1 MAERGCASMMD
12 LPEAPELEA
21 VLEPDPDE
29 IPVRGGEIREDRSA
43 PLRRRLMISGPVHA
57 RIGTKD
63 VADDPELVRF
73 ITSQGRHYSFHA
85 LRLSCSFRPADDEP
99 FTGCWVGIE
108 LSRADNAVGESP
120 IAWSME
126 PHSLE
131 QLMDVPAAFKFSAE
145 LKLPFVSL
153 GGSMARK
160 SGAGRTTAFLQAYGE
175 LGAEPSWEFNRIGR
189 AELRG
194 MQQLKLVVRT
204 PAGIPVAG
212 KTTIEAN
219 VERRRLGVMKYR
231 ATVAGD
237 PPATNF
243 RLG

>member
-1 MAERGCASMMD
+1 MMD
-12 LPEAPELEA
+12 LPDGPELEA
-21 VLEPDPDE
+21 VLEPDPAE
-29 IPVRGGEIREDRSA
+29 IPVRGAETAEQPSA
-43 PLRRRLMISGPVHA
+43 PLKRRLMITGPVHA
-57 RIGTKD
+57 RIGIKD
-63 VADDPELVRF
+63 VAGDPELVRF
-73 ITSQGRHYSFHA
+73 IKSQGQHYSFHA
-85 LRLSCSFRPADDEP
+85 LRLSCSFRPAEDEP

-108 LSRADNAVGESP
+108 LSRADDVAAEPP

-131 QLMDVPAAFKFSAE
+131 QLMDVPPAFKFSAE

-153 GGSMARK
+153 GGSVTRK
-160 SGAGRTTAFLQAYGE
+160 SGAERTAAFLQAYGE
-175 LGAEPSWEFNRIGR
+175 LGAEPSWEFTRIGR

-204 PAGIPVAG
+204 PAGVPVEG

-231 ATVAGD
+231 ATVPGD

-243 RLG
+243 RLD